1 MNTSTSKII
10 GSVVWMHGPNPKR
23 LPFMAYIA
31 SVHESLVECYMV
43 HEEEF
48 LATADDLVYD
58 VDHHTHYLP
67 LVIQPRLS
75 AEIPIS
81 NIGQT
86 VTYLDS
92 SAVREISQMT
102 SGVRRAA
109 ERTGILIRSE
119 DEFRWDHVMFQKR
132 HLDAVL
138 DEIDDEGEN
147 PLQLSLL
154 MTSLGQSDAADV
166 ALRYLITLMR
176 EGSWSLLN
184 LSDTELRNLGIPGL
198 AAEFIGA
205 AATAAA
211 GELLKESE
219 GKDIDLSLDES
230 IVIAMKSK
238 FQNSRV
244 RKELTNV

>member
-1 MNTSTSKII
+1 
-10 GSVVWMHGPNPKR
+10 
-23 LPFMAYIA
+23 
-31 SVHESLVECYMV
+31 
-43 HEEEF
+43 
-48 LATADDLVYD
+48 
-58 VDHHTHYLP
+58 
-67 LVIQPRLS
+67 
-75 AEIPIS
+75 
-81 NIGQT
+81 
-86 VTYLDS
+86 
-92 SAVREISQMT
+92 
-102 SGVRRAA
+102 
-109 ERTGILIRSE
+109 
-119 DEFRWDHVMFQKR
+119 MFQKR